1 MRTGLIAK
9 KIGCSSFFHDTGI
22 KVPVTLLKIDECIVS
37 NVKTSEKNGYN
48 AVQIASV
55 ENGFS
60 LKKVNKPQKKLFTKI
75 KIKPK
80 RYLKEFRIDEENI
93 LKIGDKINVSHFKKG
108 QSVDVTGT
116 SIGKGFAGSM
126 KRHNF
131 SGGRASHGVSVSH
144 RSHGSTGQNQDPGRV
159 FKGKSMAGHM
169 GSKKTTIQNLK
180 VIDIDKK
187 NNILIV
193 KGSIPGS
200 NHSIVS
206 IKDSVKKV
214 VNHEA

>member
-1 MRTGLIAK
+1 MFLHSCQTSK
-9 KIGCSSFFHDTGI
+9 Y
-22 KVPVTLLKIDECIVS
+22 IVS

-80 RYLKEFRIDEENI
+80 RYLKVYRIDEENI

-131 SGGRASHGVSVSH
+131 AGGRASHGVSVSH
-144 RSHGSTGQNQDPGRV
+144 RSHGSTGNSQDPGRV
-159 FKGKSMAGHM
+159 FKGKKMAGRM
-169 GSKKTTIQNLK
+169 GAKTVTKQNLE
-180 VIDIDKK
+180 VIEIDEKNQLIIIKGSVPGKRNSIVLVKDAIKKKK
-187 NNILIV
+187 N
-193 KGSIPGS
+193 
-200 NHSIVS
+200 
-206 IKDSVKKV
+206 
-214 VNHEA
+214 